1 MRKTILSKL
10 FFMSLFLSFVG
21 VNSYAEEVV
30 LCLNETDKYVD
41 MVNGRDNCIEGEHQT
56 VLNRSDLA
64 EKKAFTPLAN
74 FKENSKC
81 DGEGSI
87 TEIGFDENQNGSL
100 DQNEIVSKGG
110 TCNPTVAE
118 NEE

>member
-1 MRKTILSKL
+1 MKKTILSKL
-10 FFMSLFLSFVG
+10 IFMSLFLSFVG

-41 MVNGRDNCIEGEHQT
+41 MVNEKNVCVEGESQL
-56 VLNRSDLA
+56 VINRSDMGQ
-64 EKKAFTPLAN
+64 KKAFTPLAN

-81 DGEGSI
+81 DGEGTF

-100 DQNEIVSKGG
+100 DQNEIVSKSGI
-110 TCNPTVAE
+110 CNPAVAE

>member
-10 FFMSLFLSFVG
+10 IFMSLFLSFVG

-41 MVNGRDNCIEGEHQT
+41 MVNGRDNCIGGENQI

-74 FKENSKC
+74 FKEDKDC
-81 DGEGSI
+81 EGQGQI
-87 TEIGFDENQNGSL
+87 TEIGFDQNNNSAL
-100 DQNEIVSKGG
+100 DQDEIVSRSGS
-110 TCNPTVAE
+110 CSPVVAE